1 MHPNANPFEGSK
13 FNRTLLVDAFGQS
26 YMFLP
31 RLAAH
36 TENQGEQVNHCIDI
50 YWAQSLLQ
58 KHSPMW
64 GYQFNLNKLYF
75 QVSGDYMAS
84 HKSEQQKIDWLSNG
98 IVSGEVKVLKG
109 ANFAPP
115 PPSSM
120 EGSIPVAT
128 LSEKVVT
135 RKTPTLEPLGQGGRN
150 EQQIAGPAGTKEI
163 KQAKSDQPRGTQ
175 AKSPDDGKV
184 RSFSEA
190 EKRLEK
196 ARGDI
201 KKRMDAGE
209 PAYKPKYSDDEL
221 VKMANSGATAN
232 DRFLVSIQPKNRA
245 SDAPLSYQRE
255 SGLVPTWT
263 TSFDQLEAADSDPE
277 LIYKVLGNGSWY
289 DPNKD
294 YVMHIIDRGEHL
306 DLFGQNTVV
315 PTWENM
321 EGVVTNHV
329 EGHDKD
335 VLLSTMNSDYQA
347 EYADKMKGFWE
358 VGGKEFNPKQIN
370 EYASSMPPDEA
381 DKFLAR
387 HEVRTEIGVNAEFT
401 GNGLTANTANGGGSF
416 GVVETLSIEKDL
428 PSLTELQSSKSGSS
442 PIVKSVNLSPIE

>member
-36 TENQGEQVNHCIDI
+36 TENQGELVNHCIDI

-64 GYQFNLNKLYF
+64 GYQFNLNKLYV

-150 EQQIAGPAGTKEI
+150 EQQIAESAGTKEI
-163 KQAKSDQPRGTQ
+163 KQAKSDQPRGT
-175 AKSPDDGKV
+175 
-184 RSFSEA
+184 
-190 EKRLEK
+190 
-196 ARGDI
+196 
-201 KKRMDAGE
+201 
-209 PAYKPKYSDDEL
+209 
-221 VKMANSGATAN
+221 
-232 DRFLVSIQPKNRA
+232 
-245 SDAPLSYQRE
+245 
-255 SGLVPTWT
+255 
-263 TSFDQLEAADSDPE
+263 
-277 LIYKVLGNGSWY
+277 
-289 DPNKD
+289 
-294 YVMHIIDRGEHL
+294 
-306 DLFGQNTVV
+306 
-315 PTWENM
+315 
-321 EGVVTNHV
+321 
-329 EGHDKD
+329 
-335 VLLSTMNSDYQA
+335 
-347 EYADKMKGFWE
+347 
-358 VGGKEFNPKQIN
+358 
-370 EYASSMPPDEA
+370 
-381 DKFLAR
+381 
-387 HEVRTEIGVNAEFT
+387 
-401 GNGLTANTANGGGSF
+401 
-416 GVVETLSIEKDL
+416 
-428 PSLTELQSSKSGSS
+428 
-442 PIVKSVNLSPIE
+442 